1 MKLTIEITQDYLGSI
16 ERGVEIECET
26 VFELENI
33 PEGDSAI
40 RGAQQGLP

>member
-1 MKLTIEITQDYLGSI
+1 MKLIIEITQDYLGSI

-33 PEGDSAI
+33 PEGLEHLFRVI
-40 RGAQQGLP
+40 Q